1 MFLIGNQK
9 PAVKTVFGSFL
20 DKDEHE
26 KIEDITYTRVVC
38 CSAGAPQEEHH
49 RQKTATC
56 FVVFPDDSSLPK
68 QKQRC
73 SQMIFHN
80 FPSSI
85 ENIWYLQCFPKNYPN
100 MFQGMVFP
108 QLVQFAP
115 EKTWYSQPARKIN
128 AGFCKYQCFFL
139 VC

>member
-1 MFLIGNQK
+1 MNTK
-9 PAVKTVFGSFL
+9 
-20 DKDEHE
+20 

-56 FVVFPDDSSLPK
+56 SVVFPDDSSLPK
-68 QKQRC
+68 QKQIC
-73 SQMIFHN
+73 SEMFFHS

-100 MFQGMVFP
+100 MFQGMVFRSWSSLR
-108 QLVQFAP
+108 QKKHGIHSLP
-115 EKTWYSQPARKIN
+115 EK
-128 AGFCKYQCFFL
+128 
-139 VC
+139 